1 MDYLAAVNAAHAVTN
16 RSVIVKTE
24 PHSRRLK
31 DAIKQHRK
39 KHMEELSKGEIA
51 PVVTV
56 AFMAALNAYS
66 RVRDHVHSV
75 AEEISE
81 EK

>member
-1 MDYLAAVNAAHAVTN
+1 MESEA
-16 RSVIVKTE
+16 IVKLATQLVGGLGIFSLGMK
-24 PHSRRLK
+24 HMS
-31 DAIKQHRK
+31 DGK
-39 KHMEELSKGEIA
+39 KHMEDLSRGAIA
-51 PVVTV
+51 PSVTV

>member
-1 MDYLAAVNAAHAVTN
+1 MESEA
-16 RSVIVKTE
+16 IVKLATQLVGGLGMK
-24 PHSRRLK
+24 HMS
-31 DAIKQHRK
+31 DGK
-39 KHMEELSKGEIA
+39 KHMEDLSRGAIA
-51 PVVTV
+51 PSVTV